1 MARNRKPSGRK
12 RPTPNSLKRRSGFR
26 TPKRTFVVFC
36 EGKRTE
42 PEYISALKQEPAVR
56 EIAAV
61 DIRLNKE
68 TAGSVPMTL
77 VQAASDYRQ
86 RANEEEGEVDE
97 IWCIFDVEWPRN
109 HPDLPKAI
117 ALASKA
123 NVNLA
128 ISNPCFELWLAL
140 HFQDQTAWLSNDDAR
155 RLRRDH
161 DASRGKGLDGA
172 LYMPLRRAAV
182 DRARS
187 LEVIHRDNHTSFPGD
202 NPSSGMYRF
211 IDAVESKSK

>member
-12 RPTPNSLKRRSGFR
+12 QTRPASLRRRSGFR

-36 EGKRTE
+36 EGERTE
-42 PEYISALKQEPAVR
+42 PEYIFALKQEPSVR
-56 EIAAV
+56 DIAAV

-77 VQAASDYRQ
+77 VQAAIDHR
-86 RANEEEGEVDE
+86 RRVDEEEGEVDE

-109 HPDLPKAI
+109 HPELPRAITMAKA
-117 ALASKA
+117 AR
-123 NVNLA
+123 VNLA

-140 HFQDQTAWLSNDDAR
+140 HFQDQAAWLDNDNAR

-161 DASRGKGLDGA
+161 DAARDKGLDGA
-172 LYMPLRRAAV
+172 IYMPLRHAAAR
-182 DRARS
+182 RARF
-187 LEVIHRDNHTSFPGD
+187 LETMHVGNDTNFPND
-202 NPSSGMYRF
+202 NPSSGMHRF
-211 IDAVESKSK
+211 IQAVESEPS